1 MYFPSKKDL
10 WLTIIIWG
18 AIFLSLF
25 VPLND
30 TDSYFSV
37 WRVLLFVVTIPLLWF
52 WLRTGYLIK
61 DSKLQV
67 IFGPFRK
74 TVLIG
79 DMKKIS
85 KSSNPLAAPALS
97 VERLKIDYGNYDV
110 ILISP
115 KNEQEFIKLLIKAN
129 ANIELDENVT
139 SNL

>member
-1 MYFPSKKDL
+1 MYFPSKRDL
-10 WLTIIIWG
+10 WLTFIIWG

-25 VPLND
+25 VSLND
-30 TDSYFSV
+30 TGSYFSL
-37 WRVLLFVVTIPLLWF
+37 WRVLLFVITIPLMWLWF
-52 WLRTGYLIK
+52 RTGYMVK
-61 DSKLQV
+61 DGKLRV

-74 TVLIG
+74 TIMISEL
-79 DMKKIS
+79 KKVA

-97 VERLKIDYGNYDV
+97 VDRLKIDYGNYNG

-115 KNEQEFIKLLIKAN
+115 KNEQEFINLLLKEN